1 MSQNLIKENI
11 LSQRKYK
18 RKKIKSEGKTFY
30 QEYNFEI
37 LILGLFGLGFFLLW
51 ERWNIKTL
59 VWSTTT
65 SIILSVVTFIRNI
78 SVRVGNL
85 VSGVETSDL
94 IGIILILIGIILILH
109 RARNRIIDNHPNL
122 TSCPKCDAG
131 LRRVHRK
138 TKHLMQGLF
147 FLCKIKRFKCRSCSF
162 DGIAMVVGKKQNILN
177 PQ

>member
-1 MSQNLIKENI
+1 MISQNLIKENI
-11 LSQRKYK
+11 LSQKIRK
-18 RKKIKSEGKTFY
+18 RKRIKSDGKTFY

-59 VWSTTT
+59 VWSTT
-65 SIILSVVTFIRNI
+65 SHIALSVVTFIRDI

-85 VSGVETSDL
+85 FSGVETSDL
-94 IGIILILIGIILILH
+94 IGIVLILIGIVLIL
-109 RARNRIIDNHPNL
+109 RRTRNRIIDNHPNL

-138 TKHLMQGLF
+138 AKNKIQGWLY
-147 FLCKIKRFKCRSCSF
+147 LCKIKRFKCRSCSF
-162 DGIAMVVGKKQNILN
+162 DGVAMIEGKK
-177 PQ
+177 

>member
-1 MSQNLIKENI
+1 MISQNLIKENI
-11 LSQRKYK
+11 LSQKRQK
-18 RKKIKSEGKTFY
+18 RKRIKSDSNTLY

-59 VWSTTT
+59 VWRTTN
-65 SIILSVVTFIRNI
+65 SIVLSVVTFIRDI

-94 IGIILILIGIILILH
+94 IGIILIITGIILILH

-138 TKHLMQGLF
+138 IMNKIQGWF
-147 FLCKIKRFKCRSCSF
+147 YLCKIKRFKCRSCSF
-162 DGIAMVVGKKQNILN
+162 DGVAMIEGKK
-177 PQ
+177 

>member
-1 MSQNLIKENI
+1 MSQK
-11 LSQRKYK
+11 RRK
-18 RKKIKSEGKTFY
+18 RKRIKSDSKTFY

-37 LILGLFGLGFFLLW
+37 LILLLFGLGFFLLW

-59 VWSTTT
+59 VWRTTT
-65 SIILSVVTFIRNI
+65 SIALSVVTFIRDI
-78 SVRVGNL
+78 SVRVGYL

-138 TKHLMQGLF
+138 TNHIIQGF
-147 FLCKIKRFKCRSCSF
+147 VIFCKIKRFKCRSCSF
-162 DGIAMVVGKKQNILN
+162 DGIAMIEGKK
-177 PQ
+177 